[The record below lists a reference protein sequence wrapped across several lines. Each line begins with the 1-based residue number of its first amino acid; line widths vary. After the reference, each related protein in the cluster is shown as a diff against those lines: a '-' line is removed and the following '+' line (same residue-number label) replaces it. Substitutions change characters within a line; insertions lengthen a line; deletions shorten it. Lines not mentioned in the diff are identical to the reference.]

1 MGGDY
6 YDREVVNVS
15 NSDFSAATNKVVG
28 VLNSLHPDLNP
39 KLYTKDS
46 TSQLKCEKQH
56 PIVFAL
62 DVTGS
67 MGDWSKVYRCIN
79 LDYL

>member
-6 YDREVVNVS
+6 YDRDVVVS
-15 NSDFSAATNKVVG
+15 NSDFSAATNEVVG
-28 VLNSLHPDLNP
+28 VQNKLHPSLDP
-39 KLYTKDS
+39 KLYTKNETTVMKS
-46 TSQLKCEKQH
+46 EFEN

-67 MGDWSKVYRCIN
+67 MGDWTKVTYHLI
-79 LDYL
+79 

>member
-6 YDREVVNVS
+6 YDREVISTTSTTGYSEQTAFLGTEKQVHS
-15 NSDFSAATNKVVG
+15 S
-28 VLNSLHPDLNP
+28 LNP
-39 KLYTKDS
+39 LRWQDENLTTEVKN
-46 TSQLKCEKQH
+46 

-67 MGDWSKVYRCIN
+67 MGEWAKV
-79 LDYL
+79 

>member
-6 YDREVVNVS
+6 YDRDVVSYDTTITTTSTTEIGAKQVHS
-15 NSDFSAATNKVVG
+15 S
-28 VLNSLHPDLNP
+28 LNP
-39 KLYTKDS
+39 LRWAEDNLVSEVKN
-46 TSQLKCEKQH
+46 

-67 MGDWSKVYRCIN
+67 MGEWAKVISN
-79 LDYL
+79 

>member
-6 YDREVVNVS
+6 YGGRDVGAS
-15 NSDFSAATNKVVG
+15 NTSSGYSVDSAQALSQTTQ
-28 VLNSLHPDLNP
+28 LHSSLNP
-39 KLYTKDS
+39 ARWADE
-46 TSQLKCEKQH
+46 QLQCEYLD

-67 MGDWSKVYRCIN
+67 MGDWTKVKIKK
-79 LDYL
+79 